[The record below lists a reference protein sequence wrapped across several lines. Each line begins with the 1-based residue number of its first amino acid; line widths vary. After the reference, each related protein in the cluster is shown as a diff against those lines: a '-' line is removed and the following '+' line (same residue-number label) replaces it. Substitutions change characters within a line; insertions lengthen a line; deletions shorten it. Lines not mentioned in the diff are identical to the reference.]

1 VEVNISAVVDILVV
15 DMRVYVVQCS
25 EYGEI
30 EILKLFKKEKRAKLM
45 VKILERLKY
54 NSSLNTERYFYK
66 EFEVK

>member
-1 VEVNISAVVDILVV
+1 
-15 DMRVYVVQCS
+15 MRVYVVQCS